1 MTREKEKVRDR
12 SPMLQGTKQMNCPQ
26 NKYYT
31 PTLSNLHRIYL
42 QLCQESKQEDPTNSL
57 GDMEKGQ
64 NEVHLKKESEM
75 KGPQHCFKFKFQR
88 KILKIGYLEYYY
100 RKCSNCTC
108 SPCARTFSYV
118 GSSFSKFAFIFQGY
132 FFRCSLLPKDML
144 IELYCG
150 AFIP

>member
-12 SPMLQGTKQMNCPQ
+12 SPMLQGMKQMNCPQ

-64 NEVHLKKESEM
+64 NEDAPQERKRNE
-75 KGPQHCFKFKFQR
+75 GP
-88 KILKIGYLEYYY
+88 
-100 RKCSNCTC
+100 T
-108 SPCARTFSYV
+108 T
-118 GSSFSKFAFIFQGY
+118 
-132 FFRCSLLPKDML
+132 LL
-144 IELYCG
+144 
-150 AFIP
+150 